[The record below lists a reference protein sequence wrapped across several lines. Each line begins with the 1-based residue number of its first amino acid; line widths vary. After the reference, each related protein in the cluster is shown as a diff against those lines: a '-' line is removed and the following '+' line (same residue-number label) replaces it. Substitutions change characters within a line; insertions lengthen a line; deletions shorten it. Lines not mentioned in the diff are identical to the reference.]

1 MVGWGH
7 YRCWLRCQA
16 VLSCLLRTSFS
27 SVLSGLSAMHL
38 VLRPSRLLRSQARV
52 TATVLFGLL
61 GPRAAAAQRSTLDFD
76 RAWRFHLGD
85 VPGAQGADFDDAG
98 WRRLDLPDDWS
109 IEGDV
114 SDTNPAGANGGAL
127 PGGVGW
133 YRKTFSVAERDT
145 GRLVFAEFDGVYR
158 NSEVWINGH
167 YLGKRPYGYS
177 SFRYELTPNL
187 RYRPATNVIAVRV
200 DNSQQ
205 PNSRWYSGSGIY
217 RHVRLVTTD
226 PVHVHQWGTYV
237 TTPEVTA
244 ASAPVTMRTTIRNA
258 TQVDQPITLR
268 TILYDAGGKQV
279 ATAVSEARVPR
290 DSITEIAQHLVIRS
304 PTLWS
309 VERPYLYRAVSRVR
323 CGNRLC
329 DTYTT
334 PFGVRSFVFRA
345 DSGFFLN
352 GRPVKIRGVCLH
364 HDLGALGAA
373 VNTRAIERQLQI
385 MRAMGVNALRTSHNP
400 PAPELLD
407 LTDRMGF
414 IVMDEAFDMWKKEKT
429 PYDYHLDWDAWHVRD
444 LSDMVLRDRN
454 HASVFIWSIGN
465 EVMEQWNN
473 GDSTAAPIAREL
485 AGIVRA
491 LDPTRPIT
499 QAANNGSPQNPVF
512 HAGALD
518 LLGHNY
524 HHEVWADFPAQYPG
538 AKFIITEAMSALNS
552 RGVYQQPSDSVA
564 VYYTPYEKNRGPQP
578 PKNGRLSSYDNSRA
592 FWGSLHEESLRL
604 FERYPFLSGI
614 FVWQGI
620 DYLGEPTPYE
630 WPARSSYFGVVDLA
644 GFPKD
649 QFYLYQSVWAP
660 ADRPMLHLLPHWN
673 WAAGDTVDVWAY
685 TNAEQVEL
693 YLNGAFLGVR
703 RKEGNVGHLMWRVAY
718 RPGTLRAV
726 ARSAGLVTTS
736 AVVRTTGNPTRIAL
750 TPDRARIRAD
760 GEDLSFV
767 TVTVRDRQ
775 GRAVPTA
782 EPLIR
787 FRVSGGARI
796 VGVDNGDQIS
806 HTSFQA
812 KQARLFNGKA
822 LVIIRAG
829 TKPGT
834 VTLTAEG
841 QGLTPSAVPI
851 QLR

>member
-1 MVGWGH
+1 V
-7 YRCWLRCQA
+7 
-16 VLSCLLRTSFS
+16 
-27 SVLSGLSAMHL
+27 
-38 VLRPSRLLRSQARV
+38 
-52 TATVLFGLL
+52 
-61 GPRAAAAQRSTLDFD
+61 AQRQTQNFD
-76 RAWRFHLGD
+76 RGWRFHLGD
-85 VPGAQGADFDDAG
+85 VQGAQQPGFADAA
-98 WRRLDLPDDWS
+98 WRKLDLPHDWS
-109 IEGDV
+109 IEGAF
-114 SDTNPAGANGGAL
+114 SEQNPAGVGGGAL
-127 PGGVGW
+127 PGGIGW
-133 YRKTFSVAERDT
+133 YRKTFSLPAGDT
-145 GRLVFAEFDGVYR
+145 GKIVFVEFDGAYR
-158 NSEVWINGH
+158 NSEVWINGQ

-177 SFRYELTPNL
+177 SFRYQLTPHL
-187 RYRPATNVIAVRV
+187 RYGARNVIAVRV

-217 RHVRLVTTD
+217 RHVRLVTTA
-226 PVHVHQWGTYV
+226 PLHVDQWGTYI
-237 TTPEVTA
+237 TTPNVSSDSSRITI
-244 ASAPVTMRTTIRNA
+244 RTTLRNERRA
-258 TQVDQPITLR
+258 IQPPPVILR
-268 TILYDAGGKQV
+268 TTVYDSAGQEV
-279 ATAVSEARVPR
+279 AAVSTETRVPA
-290 DSITEIAQHLVIRS
+290 DSVGEITQDLLIPRPV
-304 PTLWS
+304 LWS
-309 VERPYLYRAVSRVR
+309 IERPYLYRAVSRVM
-323 CGNRLC
+323 CGTRAC
-329 DTYTT
+329 DEYTT

-352 GRPVKIRGVCLH
+352 GRAVKIRGVCLH

-385 MRAMGVNALRTSHNP
+385 MRAMGANALRTSHNP

-429 PYDYHLDWDAWHVRD
+429 KYDYHLDWDEWHVRD
-444 LSDMVLRDRN
+444 LSDMVRRDRN
-454 HASVFIWSIGN
+454 HPSVFIWSIGN

-491 LDPTRPIT
+491 LDPTRPVT

-524 HHEVWADFPAQYPG
+524 HHEVWKDFPAQYPG
-538 AKFIITEAMSALNS
+538 ARFIITEAMSALNS
-552 RGVYQQPSDSVA
+552 RGVYPQPSDSVA
-564 VYYTPYEKNRGPQP
+564 DYYWPYEKDKGPRP
-578 PKNGRLSSYDNSRA
+578 PANGRLSAYDNSHA

-614 FVWQGI
+614 FIWQGI

-630 WPARSSYFGVVDLA
+630 WPARSSYFGAVDLA

-649 QFYLYQSVWAP
+649 PFYLYQSVWTP
-660 ADRPMLHLLPHWN
+660 AERPMLHLFPHWN
-673 WAAGDTVDVWAY
+673 WAPGDTIDVWAY

-693 YLNGAFLGVR
+693 YLNGAFQGVR
-703 RKEGNVGHLMWRVAY
+703 RTEGQVGHLMWRVAY

-726 ARSAGLVTTS
+726 ARTGGLETAS
-736 AVVRTTGNPTRIAL
+736 AVVRTAGAPSRIAL
-750 TPDRARIRAD
+750 VPDRARIRAD

-767 TVTVRDRQ
+767 TVTVRDQR

-782 EPLIR
+782 EPLVR
-787 FRVSGGARI
+787 FRISGSARI

-806 HTSFQA
+806 HASFQA
-812 KQARLFNGKA
+812 KQVRLFNGKA
-822 LVIIRAG
+822 LVIVRAG
-829 TKPGT
+829 RSPGT

-841 QGLTPSAVPI
+841 KGLAAATARITVK
-851 QLR
+851 